1 VHGPDGML
9 KPGVVG
15 ARIYEMGQTE
25 LPYSAQTLKPGMLD
39 QVKNNIKRDF
49 DKSVNGIIDD
59 FQLVGGGKFPHKA
72 GLWPQNYVFIAII
85 RFVSAKKQPVFC

>member
-9 KPGVVG
+9 EPGVVG
-15 ARIYEMGQTE
+15 TRIDKVGQSE
-25 LPYSAQTLKPGMLD
+25 LPDPSQTLEPGMLD
-39 QVKNNIKRDF
+39 QVKNDIEWDL

-85 RFVSAKKQPVFC
+85 GFVSAKKQPDF